1 MYSSIIIRITK
12 YIMNNPDLKICEVLF
27 PNLKKYSKQD
37 LENLILELKN
47 LDWSTI
53 SEHEIKRRKLC
64 LTKKNF

>member
-1 MYSSIIIRITK
+1 
-12 YIMNNPDLKICEVLF
+12 MNKPNLKICEVLF
-27 PNLKKYSKQD
+27 PDLKKYSKQD